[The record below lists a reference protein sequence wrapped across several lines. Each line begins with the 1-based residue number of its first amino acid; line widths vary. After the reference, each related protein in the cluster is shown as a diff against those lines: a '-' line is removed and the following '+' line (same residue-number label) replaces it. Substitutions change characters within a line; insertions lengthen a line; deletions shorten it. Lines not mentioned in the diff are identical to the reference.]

1 MTMATMEETGVQNN
15 DEGPHEQKIPHS
27 ANYTAM
33 EDVMV
38 TMAYFKASEDSICGA
53 KQKGHT
59 FRSKIELAYNTIKK
73 QQEEKEAQDLLQP
86 SHLRAMDT
94 VAMPYTARA
103 GLSLSVASGEELKVC
118 KRCLHDIYKAKYLP
132 EFKFILATSLPRTTQ
147 SFSHFSQWRQQT
159 NSLLLMKMVM
169 WWLRRSAK
177 IGLAQP
183 TNIQWAQREQ
193 HN

>member
-1 MTMATMEETGVQNN
+1 MTMASMEETGVQSD
-15 DEGPHEQKIPHS
+15 DEGPCEQKKPHS

-38 TMAYFKASEDSICGA
+38 TMAYFKALEDSICGA

-94 VAMPYTARA
+94 VAMPYPAMT
-103 GLSLSVASGEELKVC
+103 GLSLYQHFQKTISPP
-118 KRCLHDIYKAKYLP
+118 II
-132 EFKFILATSLPRTTQ
+132 KFIS
-147 SFSHFSQWRQQT
+147 
-159 NSLLLMKMVM
+159 
-169 WWLRRSAK
+169 
-177 IGLAQP
+177 I
-183 TNIQWAQREQ
+183 E
-193 HN
+193 